1 MNKWADGDRIQ
12 HTSGGATFERGKPGW
27 SALGDSVVDKWVNSG
42 KWLVLSDEPVTFNP
56 GDNRAYLAA
65 LIARSDEDRLLA
77 VLDYL
82 AEPRHRAQS

>member
-1 MNKWADGDRIQ
+1 MNDYLD
-12 HTSGGATFERGKPGW
+12 
-27 SALGDSVVDKWVNSG
+27 
-42 KWLVLSDEPVTFNP
+42 DEPVTFNP

>member
-1 MNKWADGDRIQ
+1 MNDLTYD
-12 HTSGGATFERGKPGW
+12 
-27 SALGDSVVDKWVNSG
+27 
-42 KWLVLSDEPVTFNP
+42 DEPVTFNP
-56 GDNRAYLAA
+56 GANRPHLAA